1 MSEMQKRQVADSV
14 PFEKIQV
21 GDTAEIIHVITN
33 EDIANFAKLTG
44 DYNPLHVNEEYARK
58 TLFRKP
64 VVHGMLSASFISTL
78 IGMKLPGQ
86 GALWTSQSLQF
97 LKQAYVGDTL
107 TIVSRVKQKSAAIR
121 SLVLDIVI
129 TNQNDQKILTGESTV
144 KILEIES
151 EDEHV
156 IMEQK
161 KVVLITGGSK
171 GIGAKIAQ
179 ILAAEGYTVVINYS
193 KSKEKAEELVNQITH
208 DGGRALAMQ
217 ADLAYFSEVETMF
230 STIEENVGTVSA
242 VVHCAAAPNRLR
254 PFSELS
260 WDAIQEQIDI
270 QLKGAYHCAKLSL
283 PKMIDEKNG
292 SLIIIGSIAS
302 DGVPPTQQTDYVMVK
317 SALSAFAR
325 SLATEYGPKGVRVN
339 IVAPGMTQ
347 TDRIAEYP
355 DKAKMLT
362 KMNTPLR
369 QLAQPED
376 VAYMVSFLLSDK
388 ARHITGETLRV
399 CGGAVML

>member
-1 MSEMQKRQVADSV
+1 MNAIQKQQIANTR

-21 GDTAEIIHVITN
+21 GDTAEIVHVLTH
-33 EDIANFAKLTG
+33 EDIMQFANLTG
-44 DYNPLHVNEEYARK
+44 DYNPLHVDEEYARK

-97 LKQAYVGDTL
+97 LRQAYVGDTL
-107 TIVSRVKQKSAAIR
+107 TIVSRVKQKSVAIR
-121 SLVLDIVI
+121 SLVLEIII
-129 TNQNDQKILTGESTV
+129 TNQHNQKIITGESTV
-144 KILEIES
+144 KSLEIES
-151 EDEHV
+151 EGEKV
-156 IMEQK
+156 SAEQK
-161 KVVLITGGSK
+161 KIVLITGGSK
-171 GIGAKIAQ
+171 GIGAKTAQ
-179 ILAAEGYTVVINYS
+179 ILAVEGYTVVLNYS
-193 KSKEKAEELVNQITH
+193 KSQEEAEAVVNQIIH
-208 DGGRALAMQ
+208 EGGKALAIK
-217 ADLAYFSEVETMF
+217 ADLACVSEVESMF
-230 STIEENVGTVSA
+230 LTIEERVGNLTA

-254 PFSELS
+254 PFLDLS
-260 WDAIQEQIDI
+260 WDAIQEQVDI
-270 QLKGAYHCAKLSL
+270 QLKGVYHCARLAL
-283 PKMIDEKNG
+283 PKMIDAKNG
-292 SLIIIGSIAS
+292 SLIVMGSIAS
-302 DGVPPTQQTDYVMVK
+302 DGVPPTQQTDYVIVK

-325 SLATEYGPKGVRVN
+325 SLAAEYGPKGIRVN

-347 TDRIAEYP
+347 TDRIADYP
-355 DKAKMLT
+355 EKAKMLT

-376 VAYMVSFLLSDK
+376 IAHMVSFLLSEK